1 MSTIAKFQC
10 TSVTKTKHWDG
21 TGRFLYTA
29 SLNPVMTGSDENKSF
44 FAATPTGKIELGQ
57 FSSEQFEAG
66 KEYYVEFK
74 EA

>member
-21 TGRFLYTA
+21 SGRFLYTA
-29 SLNPVMTGSDENKSF
+29 SLNPVTTGSQENKDF
-44 FAATPTGKIELGQ
+44 LAVTPTGKIELGA
-57 FSSEQFEAG
+57 FSNELFEPG